1 VSATT
6 DLVSETRPSPTA
18 GASYFSTVILFGRA
32 NKPGNALSSFCDRIA
47 PLLILDQQLINSSP
61 SKQPDVTSIL
71 GALLRIL
78 CKISEGL
85 VLKRL
90 T

>member
-47 PLLILDQQLINSSP
+47 PLLILDQQLIYSSP
-61 SKQPDVTSIL
+61 IETLMLPRYDEVCSKCY
-71 GALLRIL
+71 ARY
-78 CKISEGL
+78 
-85 VLKRL
+85 
-90 T
+90 